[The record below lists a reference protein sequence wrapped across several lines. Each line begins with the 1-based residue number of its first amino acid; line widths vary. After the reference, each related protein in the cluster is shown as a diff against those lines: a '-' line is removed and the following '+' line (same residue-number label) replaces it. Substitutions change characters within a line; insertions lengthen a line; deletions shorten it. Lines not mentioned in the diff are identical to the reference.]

1 MNDNIT
7 TIVVGLVSAGA
18 GLLTVKLKGTNSN
31 EKIYAAHTK
40 ELSETVEKLLKERQ
54 DWQDERIELKT
65 ELAQLHYQIEQL
77 TLEVKRLNGEI
88 Q

>member
-31 EKIYAAHTK
+31 EKIYAEHTK

-77 TLEVKRLNGEI
+77 ILEVKRLNGEI